1 MKPAAPEPQPRVLFV
16 IPGEPEG
23 PSMIFAKRQYQ
34 AVARHLAA
42 EVFFLASRTSPRT
55 LAAEARRFLRHL
67 ARQRPHVVHA
77 QYGTVTAAF
86 CALLCRCPL
95 VITYRGSDL
104 NPCPSMNWWRSA
116 AGRLLSQLAALRARR
131 IVCVSP
137 ELAGRLWWR
146 RRRVEILPSGVDTE
160 RFRPREPEVAL
171 ARLGWPAGDRVVL
184 FNAGRSPAV
193 KRLDLAEA
201 AVAAARRWEPRI
213 RMEVLDGYVEPERIP
228 WLMNAARCLL
238 VTSDQEGSPTVVQ
251 EAMASD
257 LPVVSVAVGDLEER
271 LAPVAGCRV
280 EARDAARLGRAI
292 AEVCASGERSDGSRF
307 VAALSVEAI
316 ARRLV
321 ATYRAMHRPQGGLP
335 RAEGRAGRER
345 E

>member
-1 MKPAAPEPQPRVLFV
+1 MNPAAPDPRVLFV

-34 AVARHLAA
+34 AVARHLNA
-42 EVFFLASRTSPRT
+42 EVFYLASRTSVRI
-55 LAAEARRFLRHL
+55 LAAEARRFRRHI

-86 CALLCRCPL
+86 CALLCFRPL

-104 NPCPSMNWWRSA
+104 NPCPSMNRWRSA
-116 AGRLLSQLAALRARR
+116 AGRLLSQLAALRASR
-131 IVCVSP
+131 IVCVSR

-146 RRRVEILPSGVDTE
+146 KENVEILPSGVDTG
-160 RFRPREPEVAL
+160 RFRPREREAAL
-171 ARLGWPAGDRVVL
+171 ARLGWSAEDRVVL

-201 AVAAARRWEPRI
+201 AVAAARRRDPRI
-213 RMEVLDGYVEPERIP
+213 RMEVLDGYVDPERIP
-228 WLMNAARCLL
+228 WMMNAARCLL
-238 VTSDQEGSPTVVQ
+238 VTSDKEGSPTVVQ

-271 LAPVAGCRV
+271 LAPVAGCRI
-280 EARDAARLGRAI
+280 EARDAARLGQALVELCG
-292 AEVCASGERSDGSRF
+292 ADQRSDGSRF
-307 VAALSVEAI
+307 VAALSVEVI
-316 ARRLV
+316 AQRLV
-321 ATYRAMHRPQGGLP
+321 ALYREIGRTPSGVRGSA
-335 RAEGRAGRER
+335 AEGPA
-345 E
+345 

>member
-1 MKPAAPEPQPRVLFV
+1 MNPAAPDPRVLFV

-34 AVARHLAA
+34 AVARHLNA
-42 EVFFLASRTSPRT
+42 EVFYLASRTSVRI
-55 LAAEARRFLRHL
+55 LAAEARRFRRHI

-86 CALLCRCPL
+86 CALLCFCPL

-116 AGRLLSQLAALRARR
+116 AGRLLSQLAALRASW
-131 IVCVSP
+131 IVCVSR
-137 ELAGRLWWR
+137 ELAGRLWWK
-146 RRRVEILPSGVDTE
+146 RRRVDILPSGVDTE
-160 RFRPREPEVAL
+160 RFRPRAREAAL
-171 ARLGWPAGDRVVL
+171 ARLGWAAEDRVVL

-201 AVAAARRWEPRI
+201 AVEVARRQEPRI
-213 RMEVLDGYVEPERIP
+213 RLEVLDGYVDPERIP

-238 VTSDQEGSPTVVQ
+238 VTSDKEGSPTVVQ

-271 LAPVAGCRV
+271 LAPVAGCRI
-280 EARDAARLGRAI
+280 EARDAARLGQALV
-292 AEVCASGERSDGSRF
+292 EVCGAEQRSDGSRF

-316 ARRLV
+316 AQRLV
-321 ATYRAMHRPQGGLP
+321 AIYREIGRTPSGVRRSAAERP
-335 RAEGRAGRER
+335 A
-345 E
+345 

>member
-1 MKPAAPEPQPRVLFV
+1 MNSAAPVPDPRVLFV

-23 PSMIFAKRQYQ
+23 PSMIFAKRQHQ
-34 AVARHLAA
+34 AVARHLSAD
-42 EVFFLASRTSPRT
+42 VFFLASRTSVWI
-55 LAAEARRFLRHL
+55 LAAEARRFRRHL
-67 ARQRPHVVHA
+67 ARHRPHVVHA

-86 CALLCRCPL
+86 CALLCRSPL

-116 AGRLLSQLAALRARR
+116 AGRLLSQLAALRASR
-131 IVCVSP
+131 IVCVSR

-146 RRRVEILPSGVDTE
+146 KQRVEILPSGVDTE
-160 RFRPREPEVAL
+160 RFRPREREAAL
-171 ARLGWPAGDRVVL
+171 ARLGWSAEDRVVL

-201 AVAAARRWEPRI
+201 ALAAARRREPRI
-213 RMEVLDGYVEPERIP
+213 RMEVLDGYVDPERIP

-238 VTSDQEGSPTVVQ
+238 VTSDKEGSPTVVQ

-280 EARDAARLGRAI
+280 EARDPARLGQAI
-292 AEVCASGERSDGSRF
+292 AEVCVSERRSDGSRF

-316 ARRLV
+316 AHRLV
-321 ATYRAMHRPQGGLP
+321 AIYREISRAPRRVRGGKSGT
-335 RAEGRAGRER
+335 EGPA
-345 E
+345 